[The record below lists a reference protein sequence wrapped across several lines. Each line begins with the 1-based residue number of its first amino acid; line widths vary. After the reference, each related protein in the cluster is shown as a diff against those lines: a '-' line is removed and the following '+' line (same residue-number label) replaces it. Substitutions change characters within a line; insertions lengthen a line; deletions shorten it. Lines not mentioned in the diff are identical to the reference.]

1 MCETPFIEV
10 QMGDAHLKGDT
21 GGKENHETF
30 LEADPT
36 SLDNRIYMPVPLQAA
51 RNMGGEEG
59 GEAGDQSQSYSSS
72 SNLKRGERTW
82 QAE

>member
-1 MCETPFIEV
+1 MCKTPFIEV
-10 QMGDAHLKGDT
+10 QMGDGHLKGDT
-21 GGKENHETF
+21 GDKVNHETF

-36 SLDNRIYMPVPLQAA
+36 SLDDIIYMPVPLQAA

-59 GEAGDQSQSYSSS
+59 GEAGDQSQSYSTN